1 MLRSGE
7 WTTGRCSWKW
17 GFDRNMTDLALET
30 KALTK
35 RFRAN
40 VVVDRLTISV
50 ERGDIYGFLGPNGAG
65 KSTTLRMLLGLV
77 RPTSGVIK
85 YPVRRSGWEYLKAPT
100 RVGAI
105 IETPAFYE
113 NFSGRRNLQLLA
125 SLSGGVQ
132 AKRLEEVLE
141 IVDLRDRARDPV
153 KVYSYGM
160 RQRLG
165 IAQALLPTPDLI
177 ILDEPTNGLDPQGI
191 HETRELIRRLREE
204 LKLTVLLSSHLLT
217 EVEQLCNRVGI
228 IHKGNLLYEGEPEAL
243 RGSSGRF
250 KVRVDNLPAATELLT
265 SVPGVV
271 VSQNGSAFLRIDAD
285 IETIP
290 EVNELL
296 VTNGI
301 RVYELTPIQESLEEA
316 FLRLT
321 NGDVAPQMAAAP
333 AVGKTDAAD

>member
-1 MLRSGE
+1 MS
-7 WTTGRCSWKW
+7 
-17 GFDRNMTDLALET
+17 DVALQTED
-30 KALTK
+30 LTK
-35 RFRAN
+35 RFGARTA
-40 VVVDRLTISV
+40 VDRLTIRV

-85 YPVRRSGWEYLKAPT
+85 FPVRASSWEYLRARS

-132 AKRLEEVLE
+132 RKRVEEVLE
-141 IVDLRDRARDPV
+141 IVDLRDRAQDPV

-165 IAQALLPTPDLI
+165 IAQALLPTPEFI

-191 HETRELIRRLREE
+191 HETRKLIRRLRDEFR
-204 LKLTVLLSSHLLT
+204 LTVLLSSHLLT
-217 EVEQLCNRVGI
+217 EIEQLCNRVGI
-228 IHKGNLLYEGEPEAL
+228 IHEGHLLYEGGPEAL
-243 RGSSGRF
+243 VAPTSLY
-250 KVRVDNLPAATELLT
+250 KVRVDDLSGAFDLLT
-265 SVPGVV
+265 REPGIT
-271 VSQNGSAFLRIDAD
+271 VSRNGASFLRIEGDAES
-285 IETIP
+285 IAA
-290 EVNELL
+290 VNVLL
-296 VTNGI
+296 VGNGI
-301 RVYELTPIQESLEEA
+301 KVYELSPAQESLEDA

-321 NGDVAPQMAAAP
+321 KTVAAAP
-333 AVGKTDAAD
+333 SE